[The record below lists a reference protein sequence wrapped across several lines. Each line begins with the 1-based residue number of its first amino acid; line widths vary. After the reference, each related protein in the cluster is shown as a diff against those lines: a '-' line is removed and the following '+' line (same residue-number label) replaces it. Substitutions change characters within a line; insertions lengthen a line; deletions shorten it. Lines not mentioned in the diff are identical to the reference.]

1 MQRILRENA
10 ITSKTSLV
18 DNIQRIGHRLR
29 KSSKKLRGLEL
40 LLDLIEKDSTEIPSV
55 EDVRTMDS
63 EYDKRFEED
72 VKRLV
77 HMKKYKQKYK
87 ELLVQFVTFFLN
99 LVCQV

>member
-1 MQRILRENA
+1 MCTEDCINC
-10 ITSKTSLV
+10 S
-18 DNIQRIGHRLR
+18 
-29 KSSKKLRGLEL
+29 
-40 LLDLIEKDSTEIPSV
+40 EKDSTEIPSV

-87 ELLVQFVTFFLN
+87 ELLVRFVIFFLN